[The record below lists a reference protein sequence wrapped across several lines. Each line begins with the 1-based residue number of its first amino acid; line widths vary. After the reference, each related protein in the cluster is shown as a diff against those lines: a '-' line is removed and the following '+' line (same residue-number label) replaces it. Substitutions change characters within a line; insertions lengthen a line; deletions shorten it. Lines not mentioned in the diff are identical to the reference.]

1 MTATAQG
8 AAPAA
13 RANGLWRRQLDH
25 YPDTRPR
32 MAYLAIVVLVTIALY
47 YALYIPGAVA
57 PLIIAHFGMTFNTY
71 IYIIVISNAVGA
83 FGSVAA
89 GLSDRWGRANLV
101 AYGVV
106 IVGLLVLFGIPN
118 AGSTFWYGF
127 LFSIIGVIEGV
138 ILVAT
143 PALVRDFSPQLGRAS
158 AMGFWTLGPVLGS
171 LVVAV
176 VSTNTLN
183 HLTAWQDQ
191 FIICGIAVLVVGA
204 IAVVGLRELSPQ
216 LRDQLMVS
224 MRDRTLIEAKARGLK
239 VESLLDKP
247 WRQMLRLDIIGSA
260 FAISVFLLIYYTA
273 VGFFTVYFTTL
284 HGFSLSTAN
293 SIGNWFWAFD
303 AAALIIIGI
312 ISDRVGVRKPFMV
325 LGAVGA
331 VIMTII
337 FLNLGHGTTYATF
350 AIVISINAVFL
361 AIAYAPWMASYTET
375 VEKHNPALVATGLAV
390 WGWII
395 RAVIAISFLIMPLV
409 ISSMTPL
416 VTYGTQVATLSAQY
430 APELAFAQSHP
441 TVVAAAQKVPPAVV
455 ATAQSIP
462 PTVLATA
469 QKIPPTVVATAQANA
484 TQLANAQK
492 FAPELAVIQAHPA
505 LFARLA
511 TYKNPAAIPPSL
523 VAQAISAAGGGA
535 KGLKILTTIAANQ
548 AAITGV
554 IAAAPALK
562 TVAPYAADLTTI
574 APYSAQ
580 LTTIAPYSAE
590 LTIMAPYGPQLTA
603 LSKVPKSDLLFLQE
617 HGPSVVSAAAAAPGE
632 WKNWWWVCVGG
643 EVVFI
648 PLIFLM
654 TGRWSPRRAREDAEA
669 HQRLVE
675 EEMAKLQEQEA

>member
-13 RANGLWRRQLDH
+13 RANGLWQRQLNH
-25 YPDTRPR
+25 YPNTRPR

-127 LFSIIGVIEGV
+127 LFSLIGIVEGV

-224 MRDRTLIEAKARGLK
+224 MRDRALIEAKARGLK

-331 VIMTII
+331 VIMTIV

-409 ISSMTPL
+409 VSSMTPL
-416 VTYGTQVATLSAQY
+416 VTYGAQVATLSAKY

-441 TVVAAAQKVPPAVV
+441 TVVAAAQKVPPPVV

-492 FAPELAVIQAHPA
+492 FAPELAVIQANPA

-511 TYKNPAAIPPSL
+511 TYKNPATIPPAL

-580 LTTIAPYSAE
+580 LKTIAPYSAE
-590 LTIMAPYGPQLTA
+590 LTLMAPYGPQLTA
-603 LSKVPKSDLLFLQE
+603 LSKVPTADLAYLKA
-617 HGPSVVSAAAAAPGE
+617 HGPDVVSAAAAAPGE
-632 WKNWWWVCVGG
+632 WKNWWWICVGG

-669 HQRLVE
+669 HERLVQD
-675 EEMAKLQEQEA
+675 EMAKLQEQEA

>member
-13 RANGLWRRQLDH
+13 GGMNGLWRRQLDH

-32 MAYLAIVVLVTIALY
+32 MTYLAIVVLATIALY
-47 YALYIPGAVA
+47 YAFYIPGAVS
-57 PLIIAHFGMTFNTY
+57 PSIIAHFGMTFSTY
-71 IYIIVISNAVGA
+71 VYIIVIANAVGA
-83 FGSVAA
+83 FGSLAA
-89 GLSDRWGRANLV
+89 GLADRWGRANLV
-101 AYGVV
+101 AYGLV
-106 IVGLLVLFGIPN
+106 IVGLLVLFGVPN
-118 AGSTFWYGF
+118 APNTFTYGL
-127 LFSIIGVIEGV
+127 LFAIVGAVEGV

-176 VSTNTLN
+176 VSSNTLS

-191 FIICGIAVLVVGA
+191 FIIAGIVILVVAA
-204 IAVVGLRELSPQ
+204 IAVIGLRELSPQ

-224 MRDRTLIEAKARGLK
+224 MRDRALIEARARGLDVK
-239 VESLLDKP
+239 TLTEHP

-260 FAISVFLLIYYTA
+260 FAISVFLLFYYTA
-273 VGFFTVYFTTL
+273 VGFFTIYFTSLFNFT
-284 HGFSLSTAN
+284 LSTAN

-331 VIMTII
+331 IVMTIV

-350 AIVISINAVFL
+350 ALVISILAVFL
-361 AIAYAPWMASYTET
+361 AIAYAPWMASFTET
-375 VEKHNPALVATGLAV
+375 IEKHNPALTATGLAV

-395 RAVIAISFLIMPLV
+395 RAVIAISLLILPV
-409 ISSMTPL
+409 VVSSMTPL
-416 VTYGTQVATLSAQY
+416 VTYGTQVATLSAKYSSQ
-430 APELAFAQSHP
+430 LAFAQSHP
-441 TVVAAAQKVPPAVV
+441 TVVAAAQKVPPPVV

-462 PTVLATA
+462 PTVL
-469 QKIPPTVVATAQANA
+469 ATAQANA

-505 LFARLA
+505 LFAKLA
-511 TYKNPAAIPPSL
+511 TYSNPATIPPAL
-523 VAQAISAAGGGA
+523 VAQAVSAAGGGA
-535 KGLKILTTIAANQ
+535 KGLQILTTISANK
-548 AAITGV
+548 AAIAGV

-562 TVAPYAADLTTI
+562 TVAPYA
-574 APYSAQ
+574 AQ

-603 LSKVPKSDLLFLQE
+603 LSKVPPADLAYLKAHGSD
-617 HGPSVVSAAAAAPGE
+617 VVSAAAAAPGQ

-648 PLIFLM
+648 PLILLM
-654 TGRWSPRRAREDAEA
+654 AGRWSPRRAREDTAE
-669 HQRLVE
+669 HERLVQD
-675 EEMAKLQEQEA
+675 EMAKLQA